1 MTVTDRPQQRRH
13 PRLGRDRATRLAA
26 TEYDRMVAALRDLA
40 PEDWARPTDCPG
52 WDVRQLACHM
62 VGMAAFASS
71 PAEIARQQRRA
82 QKLHATRGGALV
94 DALTEVQV
102 EERAGWGPDVIVA
115 AASEACTRG
124 LRGRRIISAVAGRA
138 PLPGTQSVNGQE
150 ESWTVGYLLRT
161 ILSRDPWMHRADL
174 AAATGRSMTLTA
186 EHDGALVADVVA
198 EWAARHG
205 RPYRLEL
212 TGPAGGS
219 WRSGEADPISMDA
232 VEFCR
237 VVSGRGEGS
246 GLLTTQVPF

>member
-1 MTVTDRPQQRRH
+1 MTVTDRPQHRRR
-13 PRLGRDRATRLAA
+13 PQLGRDRSMRLAG
-26 TEYDRMVAALRDLA
+26 TEYDRMVGALHDLA
-40 PEDWARPTDCPG
+40 PEDWSRPTACPG

-82 QKLHATRGGALV
+82 REVHATRGGALV
-94 DALTEVQV
+94 DALTLVQV

-115 AASEACTRG
+115 AASEAGARG
-124 LRGRRIISAVAGRA
+124 LRGRRIISTVAGRA
-138 PLPGTQSVNGQE
+138 PLPGTQSVNGHE
-150 ESWTVGYLLRT
+150 EAWTVGYLLRT
-161 ILSRDPWMHRADL
+161 ILTRDPWMHRADL
-174 AAATGRSMTLTA
+174 AAATGRPMTLTA

-219 WRSGEADPISMDA
+219 WHSGQAETITMDA

-237 VVSGRGEGS
+237 VLSGRGAGS
-246 GLLTTQVPF
+246 GLLATQVPF